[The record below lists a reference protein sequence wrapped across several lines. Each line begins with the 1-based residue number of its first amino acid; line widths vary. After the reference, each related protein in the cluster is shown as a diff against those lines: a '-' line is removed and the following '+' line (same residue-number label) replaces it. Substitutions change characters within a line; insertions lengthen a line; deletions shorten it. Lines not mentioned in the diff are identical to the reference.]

1 MNKDILTIYD
11 NEGNTKDYKLLLVI
25 DKEFK
30 YLIYT
35 DLDNINIKKNLY
47 AIKIKDL
54 NRSADTLP
62 IDDNEWEMIEETY
75 KKLINT

>member
-47 AIKIKDL
+47 AVKIKDL

-62 IDDNEWEMIEETY
+62 IDDNEWEMIEEAY

>member
-47 AIKIKDL
+47 AVKIKDL